1 MTVNAN
7 LCALHGSY
15 LFSETAA
22 RVAAFSQENPGK
34 TLLRLGIGDVTLP
47 VADAVVRALCAAAE
61 EMGRP
66 DGVHG
71 YAPTAGYP
79 FAIEAVRNGY
89 YAPMSGVLIRFVWQR
104 AGCACFR
111 LLAGTEQCANRF
123 P

>member
-61 EMGRP
+61 EMGPARRRAWICA
-66 DGVHG
+66 DG
-71 YAPTAGYP
+71 
-79 FAIEAVRNGY
+79 
-89 YAPMSGVLIRFVWQR
+89 
-104 AGCACFR
+104 R
-111 LLAGTEQCANRF
+111 LSLCH
-123 P
+123 